1 MTSSALAAEV
11 WAPGVSQTGGW
22 VDYNKGPVNDGMMA
36 DTGMCWA
43 ASASNVISWWNTW
56 NASSLTST
64 AAKPGDPWEVFRK
77 VYQNIGSTP
86 TYAYEW
92 WIDGKKNEWDEVV
105 LPSGFDADGF
115 GSIEDKSNASWPYG
129 GFLSGVY
136 STAEH
141 AIQVGSNPNV
151 PMAARLRWAFLM
163 R

>member
-43 ASASNVISWWNTW
+43 ASASNVMSWWNTW

-64 AAKPGDPWEVFRK
+64 AAKPGAPWEVFRK

-92 WIDGKKNEWDEVV
+92 
-105 LPSGFDADGF
+105 
-115 GSIEDKSNASWPYG
+115 
-129 GFLSGVY
+129 
-136 STAEH
+136 
-141 AIQVGSNPNV
+141 
-151 PMAARLRWAFLM
+151 
-163 R
+163 

>member
-1 MTSSALAAEV
+1 M
-11 WAPGVSQTGGW
+11 
-22 VDYNKGPVNDGMMA
+22 
-36 DTGMCWA
+36 
-43 ASASNVISWWNTW
+43 
-56 NASSLTST
+56 
-64 AAKPGDPWEVFRK
+64 
-77 VYQNIGSTP
+77 
-86 TYAYEW
+86 
-92 WIDGKKNEWDEVV
+92 

-163 R
+163 PWKPAMR